1 MFDLSIGFELFD
13 KNSEK
18 NLNNKNKKMRLTKQ
32 VVLCIFTHFE

>member
-18 NLNNKNKKMRLTKQ
+18 NLNNKKTFNKTS
-32 VVLCIFTHFE
+32 IFVYIHSF